1 MNEQI
6 TPFHMEQSLLLFSK
20 LQIKI
25 KLCDRDFNNAKFKIR
40 YQPIS
45 LSASNNNNKNSQNM
59 YFQKAMKLVCCCC
72 CKFHVNKK

>member
-6 TPFHMEQSLLLFSK
+6 IPVHMEQSLLLLSK
-20 LQIKI
+20 LQIKT
-25 KLCDRDFNNAKFKIR
+25 KLCDRDLNNAKFKIR

-59 YFQKAMKLVCCCC
+59 YFHKAMKLVCYC